1 MRWVLVALLLLPAGV
16 LTADGNFGM
25 KQPKHLS
32 AIVGGSIEIPFSFF
46 HPWKLARD
54 PEVKLFWRW
63 VWFYGEFI
71 YNTTPPFIHKHFK
84 DRLVLNFT
92 KDRTSGSLSIL
103 NLRKEDETT
112 YFCRIHLKT
121 KEMGEQQWQSTEG
134 TNLTITEAIKTI
146 TERSTSVASEVT
158 SAGFTVSESQ
168 PLSLGAF
175 VGVVMFTATFKIGV
189 LGLMAFLR
197 WRKAK
202 QLQSPAG
209 EVSQD
214 TEEKYEN
221 IGYKKFPFVAGQHTE
236 PQGPCEHRSLKCLSG
251 PDKSPPHTAAGEI
264 AHCRGQCGP
273 SYEHSVWPIA
283 GPSLGPPF
291 CNLVDDLHK
300 ARMQL

>member
-46 HPWKLARD
+46 HPWELPRNPK
-54 PEVKLFWRW
+54 VKLFWRW
-63 VWFYGEFI
+63 MWFHGEFI

-103 NLRKEDETT
+103 NLRKEDENM

-121 KEMGEQQWQSTEG
+121 KEM
-134 TNLTITEAIKTI
+134 AIKTTTQMKTT

-168 PLSLGAF
+168 PLSLGAI
-175 VGVVMFTATFKIGV
+175 VGVAVATAMLITGV
-189 LGLMAFLR
+189 LVLMAFLR
-197 WRKAK
+197 WRRKGQTTTA
-202 QLQSPAG
+202 QTPAG
-209 EVSQD
+209 EVSQN

-221 IGYKKFPFVAGQHTE
+221 IAYERQHTE
-236 PQGPCEHRSLKCLSG
+236 PQQSPKNESTVYAVLTLSNSSPRMPSG
-251 PDKSPPHTAAGEI
+251 PPLHGNTQEEMTL
-264 AHCRGQCGP
+264 
-273 SYEHSVWPIA
+273 YSV
-283 GPSLGPPF
+283 L
-291 CNLVDDLHK
+291 K
-300 ARMQL
+300 TK

>member
-46 HPWKLARD
+46 HPWELPRNPK
-54 PEVKLFWRW
+54 VKLFWRW
-63 VWFYGEFI
+63 MWFHGEFI

-103 NLRKEDETT
+103 NLRKEDENM

-121 KEMGEQQWQSTEG
+121 KEMGEQQWQSIKG
-134 TNLTITEAIKTI
+134 TNLTITEAIKTTTQMKTT

-168 PLSLGAF
+168 PLSLGAI
-175 VGVVMFTATFKIGV
+175 VGVAVATAMLITGV
-189 LGLMAFLR
+189 LVLMAFLR
-197 WRKAK
+197 WRRKGQTTTA
-202 QLQSPAG
+202 QTPAG
-209 EVSQD
+209 EVSQN

-221 IGYKKFPFVAGQHTE
+221 IAYERQHTE
-236 PQGPCEHRSLKCLSG
+236 PQQSPKNESTVYAVLTLSNSSPRMPSG
-251 PDKSPPHTAAGEI
+251 PPLHGNTQEEMTL
-264 AHCRGQCGP
+264 
-273 SYEHSVWPIA
+273 YSV
-283 GPSLGPPF
+283 L
-291 CNLVDDLHK
+291 K
-300 ARMQL
+300 TK